1 MVLEDLEVAM
11 NFEDS
16 ICSYL
21 VIECMLNSFYRYQ
34 YKKALLNDIDKE
46 SELFIQY
53 KEQLKNKI

>member
-53 KEQLKNKI
+53 KE